1 MLEVL
6 AEERHQTFS
15 VDVAGPITT
24 ECDGAILRS
33 GSRSSA
39 ASLRTLRDWFPN
51 RKHTQPFEGNGSGC
65 LHERP
70 PEIDAPSSDGIRAS
84 RAFVRLPEQCGTPYH
99 RQRFRV
105 PLPHHLLGEITVIHG
120 FHSLWCAPVG
130 SSTRS
135 ARPAAPSRPKT
146 ITRVL
151 WSSIGS
157 CPSSLARRTSPTP
170 LPHSRRLAGML
181 AARGRVP
188 SSNSFGVTDGH
199 RLNHDAR
206 VVTDYDLYDREP
218 Q

>member
-1 MLEVL
+1 MLEEVDRLTYLVENSLLLTRADARHIPMTRTAVDLGELVKGVAENFRVL

-39 ASLRTLRDWFPN
+39 ASFRTLRDWFPN
-51 RKHTQPFEGNGSGC
+51 REHTQPFEGNGSGC

-84 RAFVRLPEQCGTPYH
+84 RAFVRLPEQCGTPCF

-120 FHSLWCAPVG
+120 FTPCG
-130 SSTRS
+130 
-135 ARPAAPSRPKT
+135 
-146 ITRVL
+146 
-151 WSSIGS
+151 
-157 CPSSLARRTSPTP
+157 ARR
-170 LPHSRRLAGML
+170 
-181 AARGRVP
+181 
-188 SSNSFGVTDGH
+188 
-199 RLNHDAR
+199 
-206 VVTDYDLYDREP
+206 
-218 Q
+218 